1 VPDADTRA
9 LAPVRTIGMAGMS
22 LKEHP
27 DRLALADELHSRPH
41 SELASP
47 CAVSSIALI
56 TDASG
61 PGLEPAIADLC
72 RRYGAPPPHQERHHA
87 ATLGTFRLR
96 WERHTEFDSL
106 IVIQESA
113 KVGFKRPPIEL
124 LPEDWLA
131 GLEGELVA
139 AIHVVV
145 EPAAG
150 GGEPEVEDIERL
162 FEGQRV
168 VGGKVLGGSAE
179 AFTAFRH
186 GGDGFGRFY
195 VRDHGMS
202 RGRVGRLVQRLVEI
216 DTYRMMALLGLTVA
230 KTTTPLLNGLEARL
244 VALVG
249 QLGKTSDL
257 AEEQGLLDELFAV
270 AQESERLV
278 TLSTYRFSA
287 TEAYGRLV
295 HDRLKDLRE
304 TRLDDFQPI
313 AEFLDRRFE
322 PAQRTCASVAERQES
337 LSRRIA
343 RTSDLARTRVD
354 VALQKQ
360 NRALLA
366 SMERRARM
374 QLRLQQTVEGLS
386 VVAISYYA
394 LGIVTYL
401 LGGLV
406 EGDML
411 KLSVSAVAPVLLIVI
426 WFTLRRWRE
435 RLAKEE

>member
-1 VPDADTRA
+1 
-9 LAPVRTIGMAGMS
+9 MS
-22 LKEHP
+22 LSEHP
-27 DRLALADELHSRPH
+27 DRRELSDELHSRPH
-41 SELASP
+41 AELVSP

-56 TDASG
+56 TKADG
-61 PGLEPAIADLC
+61 PGLAPAIADLC
-72 RRYGAPPPHQERHHA
+72 RRYGAAPPHQERHHT
-87 ATLGTFRLR
+87 ATLGAFRLR

-106 IVIQESA
+106 IIIQEND
-113 KVGFKRPPIEL
+113 KVGFKRPPFEL
-124 LPEDWLA
+124 LPEDWLN
-131 GLEGELVA
+131 GLEGQLVSA
-139 AIHVVV
+139 THVVV
-145 EPAAG
+145 ETVG
-150 GGEPEVEDIERL
+150 GGEAEVEEIERL

-168 VGGKVLGGSAE
+168 VGGRVLGGSAE

-186 GGDGFGRFY
+186 GGDGFVRFL
-195 VRDHGMS
+195 VRDLGMS
-202 RGRVGRLVQRLVEI
+202 RGRAGRLVQRVVEV
-216 DTYRMMALLGLTVA
+216 DTYRMMALLGLPVA
-230 KTTTPLLNGLEARL
+230 KAATPLLNDLESRL
-244 VALVG
+244 VTLVG
-249 QLGKTSDL
+249 QLGATADL

-278 TLSTYRFSA
+278 AQNAYRFSA

-295 HDRLKDLRE
+295 HDRLHDMRE
-304 TRLDDFQPI
+304 TRLEAFQPI

-343 RTSDLARTRVD
+343 RTADLARTRVD

-366 SMERRARM
+366 SMERRARV

-401 LGGLV
+401 LGGV
-406 EGDML
+406 VDGAML
-411 KLSVSAVAPVLLIVI
+411 SLAVSAIAPILLLGI

-435 RLAKEE
+435 RLVREE

>member
-1 VPDADTRA
+1 
-9 LAPVRTIGMAGMS
+9 MS
-22 LKEHP
+22 LTEHP
-27 DRLALADELHSRPH
+27 DRLELAEELHSRPH

-47 CAVSSIALI
+47 CAVSHIALI
-56 TDASG
+56 TTADG

-87 ATLGTFRLR
+87 ATLGAFRLR
-96 WERHTEFDSL
+96 WERHTEFDS
-106 IVIQESA
+106 IIIIQESA

-131 GLEGELVA
+131 GLDGQLIA
-139 AIHVVV
+139 ATHVLV
-145 EPAAG
+145 EPAG
-150 GGEPEVEDIERL
+150 SPEEPDVADIERL

-168 VGGKVLGGSAE
+168 VGGKVLGGSGE

-202 RGRVGRLVQRLVEI
+202 RGRIGRLVQRLVEI
-216 DTYRMMALLGLTVA
+216 DTYRMMALLGLPVA
-230 KTTTPLLNGLEARL
+230 KATTPSLNDLESRL
-244 VALVG
+244 VTLVG
-249 QLGKTSDL
+249 QLGATADL
-257 AEEQGLLDELFAV
+257 TEEQGLLDELFAV

-278 TLSTYRFSA
+278 AQSAFRFSA
-287 TEAYGRLV
+287 TQAYGRLV

-304 TRLDDFQPI
+304 TRLEDVQPI

-343 RTSDLARTRVD
+343 RTADLARTRVD

-366 SMERRARM
+366 SMERRARV

-406 EGDML
+406 GNDLL
-411 KLSVSAVAPVLLIVI
+411 KLAVSAAAPVLLVVI
-426 WFTLRRWRE
+426 WFVLRRWRE